1 MKKNT
6 KAFLAGT
13 IGAMGLLLGSSQVAS
28 ANTTVKVKS
37 GDTVWNFAKKYGV
50 SIQSI
55 EKLNKVSADSHLIY
69 VNQSLEIPTDG
80 NQAEEKT
87 TTPAPTATGTYT
99 VQAGDSLW
107 TIAQKYNTTVDA
119 LAQLNGLNLNSL
131 LHVGQSLKVTGT
143 ATASATQTANTQAA
157 AQPAQ
162 TNQAATAQTA
172 QTNQAAT
179 AQPAQTNQAATAQT
193 AQTNQAATAQ
203 PAQTNQAATAQT
215 ANTQVATQTNQA
227 ATAQTA
233 TTSQATASYNT
244 QAAAQPAQ
252 TSQAATTQ
260 TYANNGSVVSIA
272 NRYLGTPYA
281 WGGTTPQGFDCSGF
295 TQYVYGQAG
304 KSIGRNTVAQE
315 SAGSQIP
322 VSQAQ
327 PGDLLFWGS
336 RGSSY
341 HVAIYAGNGR
351 YIAAPT
357 EGQSVSY
364 GNTAYYT
371 PSFAVHVN

>member
-179 AQPAQTNQAATAQT
+179 AQT
-193 AQTNQAATAQ
+193 AQTNQV
-203 PAQTNQAATAQT
+203 ATAQT
-215 ANTQVATQTNQA
+215 ANTQVATQTTASQ

>member
-193 AQTNQAATAQ
+193 A
-203 PAQTNQAATAQT
+203 
-215 ANTQVATQTNQA
+215 NTQVATQTTASQ

-233 TTSQATASYNT
+233 TTSQATASYNTQAAAQPAQTSQATASYNT

>member
-179 AQPAQTNQAATAQT
+179 AQT

-215 ANTQVATQTNQA
+215 ANTQVATQT
-227 ATAQTA
+227 TAQTA

>member
-143 ATASATQTANTQAA
+143 ATASATQA
-157 AQPAQ
+157 
-162 TNQAATAQTA
+162 
-172 QTNQAAT
+172 
-179 AQPAQTNQAATAQT
+179 
-193 AQTNQAATAQ
+193 
-203 PAQTNQAATAQT
+203 
-215 ANTQVATQTNQA
+215 ATQTTASQ

-233 TTSQATASYNT
+233 TTSQATTSYNT

-252 TSQAATTQ
+252 TNQAATTQ

>member
-28 ANTTVKVKS
+28 ANTTVRVKS

-172 QTNQAAT
+172 
-179 AQPAQTNQAATAQT
+179 
-193 AQTNQAATAQ
+193 
-203 PAQTNQAATAQT
+203 
-215 ANTQVATQTNQA
+215 NTQVATQTTASQ

>member
-179 AQPAQTNQAATAQT
+179 AQAAQTTASQTTAQAAQTTASQ
-193 AQTNQAATAQ
+193 
-203 PAQTNQAATAQT
+203 ATAQT
-215 ANTQVATQTNQA
+215 ANTQVATQTTASQ

-233 TTSQATASYNT
+233 TTSQATTSYNT

-252 TSQAATTQ
+252 TNQAATTQ

>member
-119 LAQLNGLNLNSL
+119 LVQLNGLNLNSL

-172 QTNQAAT
+172 
-179 AQPAQTNQAATAQT
+179 
-193 AQTNQAATAQ
+193 
-203 PAQTNQAATAQT
+203 
-215 ANTQVATQTNQA
+215 NTQVATQTTASQ

-252 TSQAATTQ
+252 TNQAATAQ
-260 TYANNGSVVSIA
+260 TA
-272 NRYLGTPYA
+272 
-281 WGGTTPQGFDCSGF
+281 
-295 TQYVYGQAG
+295 
-304 KSIGRNTVAQE
+304 
-315 SAGSQIP
+315 
-322 VSQAQ
+322 
-327 PGDLLFWGS
+327 
-336 RGSSY
+336 
-341 HVAIYAGNGR
+341 
-351 YIAAPT
+351 
-357 EGQSVSY
+357 
-364 GNTAYYT
+364 
-371 PSFAVHVN
+371 

>member
-1 MKKNT
+1 MNKVLKKNT

-172 QTNQAAT
+172 
-179 AQPAQTNQAATAQT
+179 
-193 AQTNQAATAQ
+193 
-203 PAQTNQAATAQT
+203 
-215 ANTQVATQTNQA
+215 NTQVATQTTASQ

>member
-1 MKKNT
+1 MNKVLKKNT

-172 QTNQAAT
+172 
-179 AQPAQTNQAATAQT
+179 
-193 AQTNQAATAQ
+193 
-203 PAQTNQAATAQT
+203 
-215 ANTQVATQTNQA
+215 NTQVATQTTASQ

-233 TTSQATASYNT
+233 TTSQATASYNTQAAAQPAQTSQATASYNT

>member
-172 QTNQAAT
+172 
-179 AQPAQTNQAATAQT
+179 
-193 AQTNQAATAQ
+193 
-203 PAQTNQAATAQT
+203 
-215 ANTQVATQTNQA
+215 NTQVATQTTASQ

-233 TTSQATASYNT
+233 TTSQATASYNTQAAQTSQATASYNT

>member
-1 MKKNT
+1 MNKVLKKNT

-193 AQTNQAATAQ
+193 A
-203 PAQTNQAATAQT
+203 
-215 ANTQVATQTNQA
+215 NTQVATQTTASQ

-304 KSIGRNTVAQE
+304 KSIGRNTIAQE

>member
-143 ATASATQTANTQAA
+143 ATASATQAATQTANTQAA
-157 AQPAQ
+157 
-162 TNQAATAQTA
+162 
-172 QTNQAAT
+172 
-179 AQPAQTNQAATAQT
+179 
-193 AQTNQAATAQ
+193 AQ

-215 ANTQVATQTNQA
+215 ANTQVATQTTASQA
-227 ATAQTA
+227 TTQTA
-233 TTSQATASYNT
+233 TTSQATTSYNT

-252 TSQAATTQ
+252 TNQAATTQ

>member
-1 MKKNT
+1 MNKVLKKNT

-193 AQTNQAATAQ
+193 A
-203 PAQTNQAATAQT
+203 
-215 ANTQVATQTNQA
+215 NTQVATQTTASQ

>member
-1 MKKNT
+1 MNKVLKKNT
-6 KAFLAGT
+6 KALLAGT

-193 AQTNQAATAQ
+193 A
-203 PAQTNQAATAQT
+203 
-215 ANTQVATQTNQA
+215 NTQVATQTTASQ

>member
-143 ATASATQTANTQAA
+143 ATASATQTANTQAV

-179 AQPAQTNQAATAQT
+179 AQ
-193 AQTNQAATAQ
+193 
-203 PAQTNQAATAQT
+203 T
-215 ANTQVATQTNQA
+215 ANTQVATQTTASQ

>member
-172 QTNQAAT
+172 
-179 AQPAQTNQAATAQT
+179 
-193 AQTNQAATAQ
+193 
-203 PAQTNQAATAQT
+203 
-215 ANTQVATQTNQA
+215 NTQVATQTTASQ

-233 TTSQATASYNT
+233 TTSQATASYNTQAAAQPAQTSQATASYNT

>member
-179 AQPAQTNQAATAQT
+179 AQ
-193 AQTNQAATAQ
+193 
-203 PAQTNQAATAQT
+203 T
-215 ANTQVATQTNQA
+215 ANTQVATQTTASQ

>member
-157 AQPAQ
+157 AQPA
-162 TNQAATAQTA
+162 TAQAAQTTASQ
-172 QTNQAAT
+172 
-179 AQPAQTNQAATAQT
+179 
-193 AQTNQAATAQ
+193 
-203 PAQTNQAATAQT
+203 ATAQT
-215 ANTQVATQTNQA
+215 ANTQVATQTTASQA
-227 ATAQTA
+227 TAQTANTQVATQTTASQATAQTA
-233 TTSQATASYNT
+233 TTSQATTSYNT

-252 TSQAATTQ
+252 TNQAATTQ

>member
-13 IGAMGLLLGSSQVAS
+13 IGAMGLLLCSSQVAS

-162 TNQAATAQTA
+162 TNQAATAQAA
-172 QTNQAAT
+172 QTT
-179 AQPAQTNQAATAQT
+179 ASQ
-193 AQTNQAATAQ
+193 
-203 PAQTNQAATAQT
+203 ATAQT
-215 ANTQVATQTNQA
+215 ANTQVATQTTASQA
-227 ATAQTA
+227 TAQTANTQVATQTTASQATAQTA
-233 TTSQATASYNT
+233 TTSQATTSYNT

-252 TSQAATTQ
+252 TNQAATTQ

>member
-131 LHVGQSLKVTGT
+131 LHVGQSLKITGT
-143 ATASATQTANTQAA
+143 ATASATPAATQTANTQAV
-157 AQPAQ
+157 AQPV
-162 TNQAATAQTA
+162 
-172 QTNQAAT
+172 
-179 AQPAQTNQAATAQT
+179 
-193 AQTNQAATAQ
+193 
-203 PAQTNQAATAQT
+203 QTNQAATAQT
-215 ANTQVATQTNQA
+215 ANTQVATQTTASQ

-233 TTSQATASYNT
+233 NTQVATQTTASQATAQTANT
-244 QAAAQPAQ
+244 QVATQTTASQAAAQPAQ
-252 TSQAATTQ
+252 TNQAATTQ

>member
-1 MKKNT
+1 MNKVLKKNT

-87 TTPAPTATGTYT
+87 TTPAPTATGTYI

-179 AQPAQTNQAATAQT
+179 AQ
-193 AQTNQAATAQ
+193 
-203 PAQTNQAATAQT
+203 T
-215 ANTQVATQTNQA
+215 ANTQVATQTTASQ

>member
-179 AQPAQTNQAATAQT
+179 AQ
-193 AQTNQAATAQ
+193 
-203 PAQTNQAATAQT
+203 T
-215 ANTQVATQTNQA
+215 ANTQVATQT
-227 ATAQTA
+227 TA
-233 TTSQATASYNT
+233 SQATASYNT

>member
-162 TNQAATAQTA
+162 TNQAATAQAA
-172 QTNQAAT
+172 QTT
-179 AQPAQTNQAATAQT
+179 ASQ
-193 AQTNQAATAQ
+193 
-203 PAQTNQAATAQT
+203 ATAQT
-215 ANTQVATQTNQA
+215 ANTQVATQTTASQ

-233 TTSQATASYNT
+233 TTSQATTSYNT

-252 TSQAATTQ
+252 TNQAATTQ

>member
-143 ATASATQTANTQAA
+143 ATASATQAATQATTQTANTQAA

-162 TNQAATAQTA
+162 TTQVATAQT
-172 QTNQAAT
+172 
-179 AQPAQTNQAATAQT
+179 
-193 AQTNQAATAQ
+193 
-203 PAQTNQAATAQT
+203 AQTNQAATAQT
-215 ANTQVATQTNQA
+215 ANTQVATQTTASQ

>member
-172 QTNQAAT
+172 
-179 AQPAQTNQAATAQT
+179 
-193 AQTNQAATAQ
+193 
-203 PAQTNQAATAQT
+203 
-215 ANTQVATQTNQA
+215 NTQVATQTTASQ

>member
-1 MKKNT
+1 MNEVLKKNT

-143 ATASATQTANTQAA
+143 ASASATQAATQTANAQAA
-157 AQPAQ
+157 
-162 TNQAATAQTA
+162 
-172 QTNQAAT
+172 
-179 AQPAQTNQAATAQT
+179 
-193 AQTNQAATAQ
+193 
-203 PAQTNQAATAQT
+203 AQT
-215 ANTQVATQTNQA
+215 ANTQVATQTTTSQ

>member
-157 AQPAQ
+157 
-162 TNQAATAQTA
+162 
-172 QTNQAAT
+172 

>member
-1 MKKNT
+1 MNKVLKKNT

-143 ATASATQTANTQAA
+143 ATASATQAATQTANTQAA

-162 TNQAATAQTA
+162 TN
-172 QTNQAAT
+172 
-179 AQPAQTNQAATAQT
+179 
-193 AQTNQAATAQ
+193 
-203 PAQTNQAATAQT
+203 
-215 ANTQVATQTNQA
+215 
-227 ATAQTA
+227 
-233 TTSQATASYNT
+233 
-244 QAAAQPAQ
+244 
-252 TSQAATTQ
+252 QAATTQ

>member
-1 MKKNT
+1 MNKVLKKNT

-172 QTNQAAT
+172 
-179 AQPAQTNQAATAQT
+179 
-193 AQTNQAATAQ
+193 
-203 PAQTNQAATAQT
+203 
-215 ANTQVATQTNQA
+215 NTQVATQTTASQ

-304 KSIGRNTVAQE
+304 KSIGRNTIAQE

>member
-13 IGAMGLLLGSSQVAS
+13 IGAMGLLLCSSQVAS

-162 TNQAATAQTA
+162 TNQAATAQAA
-172 QTNQAAT
+172 QTT
-179 AQPAQTNQAATAQT
+179 ASQ
-193 AQTNQAATAQ
+193 
-203 PAQTNQAATAQT
+203 ATAQT
-215 ANTQVATQTNQA
+215 ANTQVATQTTASQ

-233 TTSQATASYNT
+233 TTSQATTSYNT

-252 TSQAATTQ
+252 TNQAATTQ

>member
-1 MKKNT
+1 MNKVLKKNT

-193 AQTNQAATAQ
+193 A
-203 PAQTNQAATAQT
+203 
-215 ANTQVATQTNQA
+215 NTQVATQTTASQ

-233 TTSQATASYNT
+233 TTS
-244 QAAAQPAQ
+244 
-252 TSQAATTQ
+252 
-260 TYANNGSVVSIA
+260 
-272 NRYLGTPYA
+272 
-281 WGGTTPQGFDCSGF
+281 
-295 TQYVYGQAG
+295 
-304 KSIGRNTVAQE
+304 
-315 SAGSQIP
+315 
-322 VSQAQ
+322 
-327 PGDLLFWGS
+327 
-336 RGSSY
+336 
-341 HVAIYAGNGR
+341 
-351 YIAAPT
+351 
-357 EGQSVSY
+357 
-364 GNTAYYT
+364 
-371 PSFAVHVN
+371 

>member
-1 MKKNT
+1 MKMKKVLVSAAALT
-6 KAFLAGT
+6 GT
-13 IGAMGLLLGSSQVAS
+13 IAGATAVAN
-28 ANTTVKVKS
+28 ADTVTVKA
-37 GDTVWNFAKKYGV
+37 GDTV
-50 SIQSI
+50 S
-55 EKLNKVSADSHLIY
+55 E
-69 VNQSLEIPTDG
+69 
-80 NQAEEKT
+80 
-87 TTPAPTATGTYT
+87 
-99 VQAGDSLW
+99 
-107 TIAQKYNTTVDA
+107 IAQKYNTTVDA

-193 AQTNQAATAQ
+193 A
-203 PAQTNQAATAQT
+203 
-215 ANTQVATQTNQA
+215 NTQVATQTTASQ

>member
-99 VQAGDSLW
+99 VQVGDSLW

-143 ATASATQTANTQAA
+143 ASATQTANTQAA

-162 TNQAATAQTA
+162 TNQAATAQAA
-172 QTNQAAT
+172 QTT
-179 AQPAQTNQAATAQT
+179 ASQ
-193 AQTNQAATAQ
+193 
-203 PAQTNQAATAQT
+203 ATAQT
-215 ANTQVATQTNQA
+215 ANTQVATQTTATQTTA
-227 ATAQTA
+227 SQTTASQATAQTA
-233 TTSQATASYNT
+233 TTSQATTSYNS

-252 TSQAATTQ
+252 TNQAATTQ

>member
-1 MKKNT
+1 
-6 KAFLAGT
+6 
-13 IGAMGLLLGSSQVAS
+13 
-28 ANTTVKVKS
+28 
-37 GDTVWNFAKKYGV
+37 
-50 SIQSI
+50 
-55 EKLNKVSADSHLIY
+55 
-69 VNQSLEIPTDG
+69 
-80 NQAEEKT
+80 
-87 TTPAPTATGTYT
+87 
-99 VQAGDSLW
+99 
-107 TIAQKYNTTVDA
+107 
-119 LAQLNGLNLNSL
+119 
-131 LHVGQSLKVTGT
+131 
-143 ATASATQTANTQAA
+143 

-172 QTNQAAT
+172 
-179 AQPAQTNQAATAQT
+179 
-193 AQTNQAATAQ
+193 
-203 PAQTNQAATAQT
+203 
-215 ANTQVATQTNQA
+215 
-227 ATAQTA
+227 
-233 TTSQATASYNT
+233 NT

>member
-172 QTNQAAT
+172 
-179 AQPAQTNQAATAQT
+179 
-193 AQTNQAATAQ
+193 
-203 PAQTNQAATAQT
+203 
-215 ANTQVATQTNQA
+215 NTQVATQTTASQ

-233 TTSQATASYNT
+233 TTSQATASYNTQAAAQPAQTSQAAAQPAQTSQATASYNT

>member
-143 ATASATQTANTQAA
+143 ASATQTANTQAA

-162 TNQAATAQTA
+162 TNQAATAQAA
-172 QTNQAAT
+172 QTT
-179 AQPAQTNQAATAQT
+179 ASQ
-193 AQTNQAATAQ
+193 
-203 PAQTNQAATAQT
+203 ATAQT
-215 ANTQVATQTNQA
+215 ANTQVATQTTATQTTA
-227 ATAQTA
+227 SQATAQTA
-233 TTSQATASYNT
+233 TTSQATTSYNT

-252 TSQAATTQ
+252 TNQAATTQ
-260 TYANNGSVVSIA
+260 TYANNGSVVS
-272 NRYLGTPYA
+272 
-281 WGGTTPQGFDCSGF
+281 
-295 TQYVYGQAG
+295 
-304 KSIGRNTVAQE
+304 
-315 SAGSQIP
+315 
-322 VSQAQ
+322 
-327 PGDLLFWGS
+327 
-336 RGSSY
+336 
-341 HVAIYAGNGR
+341 
-351 YIAAPT
+351 
-357 EGQSVSY
+357 
-364 GNTAYYT
+364 
-371 PSFAVHVN
+371 